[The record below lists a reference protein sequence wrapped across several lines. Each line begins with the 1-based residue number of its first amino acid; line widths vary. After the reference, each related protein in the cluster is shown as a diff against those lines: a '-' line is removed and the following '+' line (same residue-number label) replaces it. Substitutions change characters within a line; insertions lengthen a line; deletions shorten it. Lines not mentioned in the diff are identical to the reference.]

1 MCGGEVKGSTTPAW
15 GEVRER
21 NLGEAAGSESA
32 QVIS

>member
-1 MCGGEVKGSTTPAW
+1 MKGSTTPAW

-21 NLGEAAGSESA
+21 NLGEAAGSESV

>member
-1 MCGGEVKGSTTPAW
+1 MKGSTTPAW